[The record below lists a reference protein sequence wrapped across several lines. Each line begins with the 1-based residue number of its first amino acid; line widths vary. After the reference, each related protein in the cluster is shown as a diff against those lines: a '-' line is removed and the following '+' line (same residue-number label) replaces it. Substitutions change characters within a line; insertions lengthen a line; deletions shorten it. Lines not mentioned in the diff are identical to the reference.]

1 MKSESSGN
9 GPALVHRRGSLR
21 GTLVA
26 LSGMRVSVGRDR
38 GSDVVVGSG
47 VVSSHHAL
55 LVSDGEKDAG
65 WFLRDLDSKNGT
77 YLNGRKVLECRLED
91 GDVIRLCRDGQE
103 FVFAAYGSIDYIYPL
118 WFNSTYLIWT
128 VA

>member
-1 MKSESSGN
+1 MKSESSVN

-26 LSGMRVSVGRDR
+26 LSGMRVSIGRDR

-55 LVSDGEKDAG
+55 LIFDLEKDAG

-77 YLNGRKVLECRLED
+77 YLNGRKVVECRL
-91 GDVIRLCRDGQE
+91 
-103 FVFAAYGSIDYIYPL
+103 
-118 WFNSTYLIWT
+118 
-128 VA
+128 

>member
-26 LSGMRVSVGRDR
+26 LSGKRVSIGRDR
-38 GSDVVVGSG
+38 GSDVVAGSG
-47 VVSSHHAL
+47 VVSSQHAL
-55 LVSDGEKDAG
+55 LVFHGGKDPG

-77 YLNGRKVLECRLED
+77 
-91 GDVIRLCRDGQE
+91 
-103 FVFAAYGSIDYIYPL
+103 
-118 WFNSTYLIWT
+118 
-128 VA
+128 